1 VPHGYCSFSLKNV
14 SNDEI
19 TEYFLEGGMYEN
31 KEQVLEEIN
40 GLANGHNVSFYLAGR
55 RTRRV
60 KLTVGKTHAYQPYFG
75 S

>member
-1 VPHGYCSFSLKNV
+1 
-14 SNDEI
+14 
-19 TEYFLEGGMYEN
+19 MYEN